1 MSKRTDF
8 IKTLTVGTEYRAAL
22 PAGPEGNTPYTV
34 RISAIGDGVVLAKL
48 LGAGSMS
55 PTELPFN
62 FSTGRVVRG
71 FGDKLGVQWLP
82 LPASDEELA
91 EAEAV
96 FSKRG
101 NLHIIRNSL
110 ARLSP
115 RAIARIAAAVLAEI
129 ASA

>member
-1 MSKRTDF
+1 MRKRGGIF
-8 IKTLTVGTEYRAAL
+8 WYEPRGE
-22 PAGPEGNTPYTV
+22 
-34 RISAIGDGVVLAKL
+34 
-48 LGAGSMS
+48 S
-55 PTELPFN
+55 P
-62 FSTGRVVRG
+62 V
-71 FGDKLGVQWLP
+71 KLGDT

-101 NLHIIRNSL
+101 NLHIIRNGL

>member
-1 MSKRTDF
+1 MT
-8 IKTLTVGTEYRAAL
+8 
-22 PAGPEGNTPYTV
+22 AGNNPRKSGISF
-34 RISAIGDGVVLAKL
+34 RI
-48 LGAGSMS
+48 
-55 PTELPFN
+55 
-62 FSTGRVVRG
+62 VRG
-71 FGDKLGVQWLP
+71 FGGRMYAQWLP

-91 EAEAV
+91 EAEAI